1 MKCHF
6 CEDEWWY
13 FVPYHFL
20 TKHHP
25 FFPCYLQCQ
34 KISSSLCDVQF
45 IPSQRHK
52 MFYLLQMVDKFTLLV
67 SMPEMSVTW
76 QQTYFACSFWNMYD
90 PPLIGKLHKMQYQP
104 STTPRSGLDL
114 YTQNRYKLW
123 KTVWKN
129 AMKFL
134 LVTTVPSK
142 CSWKTAWK
150 TQRNSSVMQQCLQN
164 VHKKTAWKTSKIPP
178 YYKSATKMFMKNCV
192 KNQLNSSVLPYCH
205 QNVPCIKVTTDKK
218 ALFFIV
224 VAHIRISSGVAS
236 SCGGGGSGAQ
246 RASNCNGRRLQKL

>member
-25 FFPCYLQCQ
+25 FFPCYLQRQ
-34 KISSSLCDVQF
+34 KISSSLCGVQF

-52 MFYLLQMVDKFTLLV
+52 MFYLLQMLDKFTLLV

-76 QQTYFACSFWNMYD
+76 QQTYFVCSFCNMYD
-90 PPLIGKLHKMQYQP
+90 PPLIGKLNKMQYQP

-150 TQRNSSVMQQCLQN
+150 RQWNSSVIQQCHQN
-164 VHKKTAWKTSKIPP
+164 VHKKLREKPVKFLRITRVPPKCSWKTAWKT
-178 YYKSATKMFMKNCV
+178 N
-192 KNQLNSSVLPYCH
+192 
-205 QNVPCIKVTTDKK
+205 
-218 ALFFIV
+218 
-224 VAHIRISSGVAS
+224 
-236 SCGGGGSGAQ
+236 
-246 RASNCNGRRLQKL
+246 